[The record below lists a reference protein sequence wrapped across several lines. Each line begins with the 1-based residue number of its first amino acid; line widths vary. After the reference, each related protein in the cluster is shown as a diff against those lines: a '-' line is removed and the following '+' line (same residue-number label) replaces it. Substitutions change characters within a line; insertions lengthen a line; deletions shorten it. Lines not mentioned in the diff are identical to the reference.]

1 MTSRLRIKKT
11 GKLGFGVKL
20 RFGEKLSR
28 DEWFHLDLPHEQ
40 EEQAEDRLKRLQR
53 MAKLLADVG
62 EYRRI
67 YLEEAAASATERA
80 FRAAEKMVE
89 ELSPVA
95 APETE
100 VQTFRTVVQR
110 FTSGELHELYPDE
123 LKPKSRKGLERSEQ
137 QLRVFFPLLGDKTFD
152 EITRD
157 DIQKAKLLVP
167 KGLATTSRAV
177 YLRELARILR
187 IAVEP
192 LGLAEKTVG
201 LKVRQAT
208 SSTLFTFL
216 YPAEE
221 ATLAGCLD
229 VPFELR
235 FLWAFMVRNGTR
247 ISETLCIDWDH
258 IDLESGV
265 INIAA
270 EWTKTGV
277 ARFWD
282 LAPDVLEA
290 LRLRRRQIPDAEL
303 VFVPPIGF
311 RSFTRHTVWHRFLPA
326 LKTAGLTRRGIFR
339 PDRGE
344 NQLRLHDLRASFCTL
359 ARALGQPDR
368 WIMDRSGH
376 ENASVFEGY
385 DRGARHAKERNLGWF
400 APMPAALRMIAPAPA
415 ASGQSRA
422 KTPKTTR
429 KEADLTFVT
438 ETPAPPPPPI
448 NPANLGGPARPM
460 APDAPFGP
468 AGFSISGQRL
478 PLSAEHLSELL
489 DLARTAKRW
498 HLVAPLGEA
507 LEDAERVREAAR
519 PKVTDIATARRRK
532 EDR

>member
-1 MTSRLRIKKT
+1 MNSRLRIKTT

-20 RFGEKLSR
+20 RFGEKLAR
-28 DEWFHLDLPHEQ
+28 DEWFHLDLDHGQ

-53 MAKLLADVG
+53 MARLLNDVG
-62 EYRRI
+62 AHADARA
-67 YLEEAAASATERA
+67 YLDEAASQRHERG
-80 FRAAEKMVE
+80 FRAIEERVEK
-89 ELSPVA
+89 LSPA
-95 APETE
+95 AAEQAP
-100 VQTFRTVVQR
+100 VMTFRKVVQQ
-110 FTSGELHELYPDE
+110 FTSGALHELYPDE
-123 LKPKSRKGLERSEQ
+123 LKPKSSKGLERSAQ
-137 QLRVFFPLLGDKTFD
+137 QLAVFFPALGDKTFD

-177 YLRELARILR
+177 YLRELARIMR

-201 LKVRQAT
+201 LKVRQAS

-221 ATLAGCLD
+221 AALAGCLD

-235 FLWAFMVRNGTR
+235 FLFAFMVRNGTR
-247 ISETLCIDWDH
+247 ISETLRIDWDH
-258 IDLESGV
+258 IDLASGV

-303 VFVPPIGF
+303 VFVPPAGF
-311 RSFTRHTVWHRFLPA
+311 RSFTRHTIWHRFLPA

-359 ARALGQPDR
+359 ARALGRPDR

-385 DRGARHAKERNLGWF
+385 DRGARHARERNLGWF
-400 APMPAALRMIAPAPA
+400 NPMPAALKMTAPAL
-415 ASGQSRA
+415 GQSRA
-422 KTPKTTR
+422 KAPKMPR
-429 KEADLTFVT
+429 KEAVLTFVT
-438 ETPAPPPPPI
+438 ETHPSPPPPI
-448 NPANLGGPARPM
+448 NPANLGGQPPSLAQEG
-460 APDAPFGP
+460 PFGP
-468 AGFSISGQRL
+468 CGLSTLGQSS
-478 PLSAEHLSELL
+478 PLSADALSELL
-489 DLARTAKRW
+489 DLARAAKRW

-507 LEDAERVREAAR
+507 LEQAERVREQAS